1 MEIFLLYTNLELT
14 YVKRNDTML
23 NRSLKD
29 VIFPLVLV
37 LSQRFEIYRNK

>member
-1 MEIFLLYTNLELT
+1 MEIILLYTNLELT
-14 YVKRNDTML
+14 YVKRNDAML
-23 NRSLKD
+23 TQSLRD